1 VQTYMVVIYLII
13 YSHMQIQHAHP
24 PNFDPFCDVY
34 GSKTQSTMVLHLF
47 PFSVNYKNS
56 FSVINF
62 KYYIMKY
69 NKNLIPFY
77 SNINDGE
84 LILQCE
90 EMHQP

>member
-1 VQTYMVVIYLII
+1 
-13 YSHMQIQHAHP
+13 MQIQHAHP

-34 GSKTQSTMVLHLF
+34 ESKTQSTTVLHLF

-56 FSVINF
+56 FSVIDL

-77 SNINDGE
+77 SNVNDGG